1 MKKTFLFIATFLA
14 LSPLFYSCKGET
26 KKVIETETVEENS
39 EDSEEVTSVMT
50 LEDQAKLTPL
60 IVLDQLKAGN
70 VRFVNNE
77 TTTRNYREQVKKT
90 EDSQYPKAY
99 ILSCIDSRIPVEEV
113 FDQGIG
119 DIFVG
124 RVAGNFI
131 NTDQL
136 GSMEFAAKVAG
147 SKLLVI
153 MGHKSCGAVKGAI
166 DKAELGNLTS
176 LLENIQP
183 AIIATSEPTEITAR
197 TSKNANFV
205 DSVIENNVK
214 LNIEK
219 LYAQSPVLADMVEK
233 GELKVVGANYDLAT
247 GKVTFY

>member
-1 MKKTFLFIATFLA
+1 MKKTFLFAATILA
-14 LSPLFYSCKGET
+14 LSPLFYSCKEET
-26 KKVIETETVEENS
+26 KEVIKTETIEGNLKNS
-39 EDSEEVTSVMT
+39 EEITSVMT
-50 LEDQAKLTPL
+50 LEDQTKLTPL
-60 IVLDQLKAGN
+60 MVLDDLKAGN
-70 VRFVNNE
+70 ARFVNNK

-90 EDSQYPKAY
+90 ENSQYPKAY
-99 ILSCIDSRIPVEEV
+99 ILSCIDSRIPVEDV

-153 MGHKSCGAVKGAI
+153 MGHKSCGAVMGAI

-176 LLENIQP
+176 LLKNIQP
-183 AIIATSEPTEITAR
+183 AVIATDEPTEIMER
-197 TSKNANFV
+197 TSKNGSFV
-205 DSVIENNVK
+205 DSVVENNVK

-219 LYAQSPVLADMVEK
+219 LYAQSPVLADMVEN

-247 GKVTFY
+247 GKVIFY